1 MINLIIYSL
10 SLLLTIGGILALIYI
25 VSKHNFT
32 FRDLTF
38 IIATALFI
46 GITFT
51 AVSTG
56 IKISERISI
65 DFNLPKDIYSEWKQ
79 DSIHNPINEKILYNH
94 LLLMR
99 APHAKIIYA
108 QAIHESDHF
117 KSDLFKRQ
125 RNCFGM
131 KKSESRTTT
140 SDQSKGD
147 YKRYKDWQES
157 CYDYIFWVFS
167 RNVDKLSDD
176 EYLDYIGKIYSED
189 KLYKEKIIK
198 IINQTKF
205 KELEN

>member
-1 MINLIIYSL
+1 MNNLLVYSIT
-10 SLLLTIGGILALIYI
+10 LLLTIGGILALIYLAI
-25 VSKHNFT
+25 RNNFT
-32 FRDLTF
+32 FRDLAF

-46 GITFT
+46 GITYT

-56 IKISERISI
+56 IKIAERTSV
-65 DFNLPKDIYSEWKQ
+65 DFNLPKDIYSEWRQ

-108 QAIHESDHF
+108 QAVHESDHF
-117 KSDLFKRQ
+117 RSDLFKRQ

-157 CYDYIFWVFS
+157 SYDYIFWVFS
-167 RNVDKLSDD
+167 RNADKLSDS
-176 EYLDYIGKIYSED
+176 EYLEYIGKIYAED
-189 KLYKEKIIK
+189 PEYKTKIKKVISSTDFDK
-198 IINQTKF
+198 FTK
-205 KELEN
+205 